1 VQCQASCNSGSIP
14 NVQLVRF
21 CDPMAPVDECA
32 AIGKSCTAS
41 GTLTDFYVCK

>member
-1 VQCQASCNSGSIP
+1 VQCQASCNSGS
-14 NVQLVRF
+14 NNQLVRF
-21 CDPMAPVDECA
+21 CDPGAPVDECA